1 MSLLK
6 FTSWDALWEYVEY
19 ITWKPMYGDDL
30 SNAMWKEQ
38 FDAVMRNQVK
48 AVPKADGFEY
58 YFEAGESDVTWV
70 GQGDYV
76 SVSSASSASSS
87 ASQAVG
93 GGGVKSA
100 PTVTTV
106 VTDKTTGAVN
116 PADTAKAVKDIG
128 VSTKTGVGA
137 LTGAVLNAFG
147 LISLGISIYNYTK
160 YIEIFN
166 EVYDAELPL
175 DSSYN
180 DVLRFAYYKF
190 QLFIAGNEHF
200 IDSITYVPKSVIER
214 MYDFISQH
222 MEEDGTIEGI
232 QLDLSAIQNANISFS
247 LAYPNSRT
255 WRLIPMSTQGYNKFL
270 LPFMYFEENLLHYWI
285 LDVLEQLVALGIPVS
300 QVTTNLALSLT
311 NQIVEWIT
319 TYAPSEIL
327 TYKGVRFIMSF
338 GRTGLKS
345 TPLSLNELVAHIYFY
360 NVDIDTRY
368 DEESDTTYAINLHVQ
383 DNDIMPARRLR
394 YGYTGAEAGDF
405 SYEVFTDKTFTG
417 TISSYVVDISFP
429 ANEIYITGNAGQSTY
444 SGDMFQ
450 YNINGWCNDP
460 LDTDVTLPSE
470 LTNFSTNFRYGNIGY
485 TGKGKNYK
493 PDEWLSD
500 VVERKGNDVTP
511 SPELGVLPRYKN
523 WLDIGKG
530 LFKKV
535 GQFDKEGNNTV
546 SDNVPLRVPY
556 GEENNKRIVEHGYNN
571 PHDTESYTDPVSQ
584 AESQTGK
591 VNRNDPI
598 DDINNA
604 IEDVV
609 DDYNDSRRTPESIP
623 NPIPQPL
630 PVPTY
635 PTNPPTDTT
644 GDSGDT
650 PTVPQIGGL
659 TASGMV
665 SVYNPTKQQLIDFSG
680 WLWSKDPVNNF
691 FDNFL
696 KIFTNPMDAI
706 IGLHMIYA
714 TPISSGSEHIRVGYL
729 DSGISSKVVTQQY
742 FKVDCGNINI
752 PEYYGNATDY
762 EPYTTIHI
770 YLPFI
775 GIVPLK
781 TNDVLGKQLHLEYGV
796 DVMTGTCLAML
807 TTIKGNSRIMCYT
820 FAGNCAVQ
828 IPVSGGNYSQML
840 VGLAGFIGGTVG
852 AVALGSPIMALGAAH
867 SLMSG
872 NVSVQ
877 HSGSLGSNAGAC
889 GTRIPYV
896 VITRKSAYDAQNYQ
910 HYYGFPSNNHVTLGT
925 CKGYTQVKSCHI
937 ETIGRATDNEKTEIE
952 TLLKNGIIIV

>member
-1 MSLLK
+1 MSVIK

-48 AVPKADGFEY
+48 AVPKTDGFEY
-58 YFEAGESDVTWV
+58 YFETGESDVTWV

-76 SVSSASSASSS
+76 SVSSTSSASSS
-87 ASQAVG
+87 AAQAVG

-116 PADTAKAVKDIG
+116 PTDPAQAVKDVG

-137 LTGAVLNAFG
+137 LTSALFKAFG
-147 LISLGISIYNYTK
+147 LIPLGITIYNYTK

-190 QLFIAGNEHF
+190 QLFIAGNEAF
-200 IDSITYVPKSVIER
+200 NDTITYVPQSVIEK

-222 MEEDGTIEGI
+222 MEEDGSIEGI
-232 QLDLSAIQNANISFS
+232 TLDLDFIEEANLNFS
-247 LAYPNSRT
+247 RASDVSRT
-255 WRLIPMSTQGYNKFL
+255 WELVPLSTPGYNEIQ
-270 LPFMYFEENLLHYWI
+270 LPFLYFSENLLHNWI
-285 LDVLEQLVALGIPVS
+285 LDSFEQIIALGIPIAQS
-300 QVTTNLALSLT
+300 TAELALTLT
-311 NQIVEWIT
+311 NQITEWIVAN
-319 TYAPSEIL
+319 APHEIL
-327 TYKGVRFIMSF
+327 TYKHVQFMF
-338 GRTGLKS
+338 NMNRTGMKS
-345 TPLSLNELVAHIYFY
+345 TPLSLNELYFTLEFIDF
-360 NVDIDTRY
+360 DIELDSTSTDY
-368 DEESDTTYAINLHVQ
+368 PIAINLHV
-383 DNDIMPARRLR
+383 DDDSFANARCLKYGHTGENVED
-394 YGYTGAEAGDF
+394 YGYTII
-405 SYEVFTDKTFTG
+405 TDKTFTG
-417 TISSYVVDISFP
+417 DRNAYSLSISFP
-429 ANEIYITGNAGQSTY
+429 SNEIYIDGSSYTY
-444 SGDMFQ
+444 SQSGSCGFDV
-450 YNINGWCNDP
+450 NGIIANP
-460 LDTDVTLPSE
+460 MDTDESLPSE
-470 LTNFSTNFRYGNIGY
+470 LTGWYTIFYYSNIGY
-485 TGKGKNYK
+485 TGRGKNYK

-500 VVERKGNDVTP
+500 VVENNGDDVRP

-523 WLDIGKG
+523 WLDIGKS

-571 PHDTESYTDPVSQ
+571 PHDSESYTDPVSQ
-584 AESQTGK
+584 EESQTGK
-591 VNRNDPI
+591 INRNDPI
-598 DDINNA
+598 DDINDA

-609 DDYNDSRRTPESIP
+609 DDYNESRRTPESIP
-623 NPIPQPL
+623 DPIPQPL

-635 PTNPPTDTT
+635 PTNPPTDND

-665 SVYNPTKQQLIDFSG
+665 SVYNPTKQEIIDFSG

-729 DSGISSKVVTQQY
+729 DSGVSSKVVTQQY
-742 FKVDCGNINI
+742 FKVDCGTINI

-807 TTIKGNSRIMCYT
+807 TTIKGDSNIMCYT

-828 IPVSGGNYSQML
+828 IPVSGGNYAQML

-852 AVALGSPIMALGAAH
+852 AIALGSPVMAMGAAH

-896 VITRKSAYDAQNYQ
+896 IITRKSAYDAQNYQ

-925 CKGYTQVKSCHI
+925 CKGYTQVKSCHV